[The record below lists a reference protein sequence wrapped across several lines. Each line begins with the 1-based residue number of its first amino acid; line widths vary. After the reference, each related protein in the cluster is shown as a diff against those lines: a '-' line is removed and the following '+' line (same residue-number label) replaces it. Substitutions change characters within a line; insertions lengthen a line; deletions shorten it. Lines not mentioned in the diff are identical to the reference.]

1 MKPERVILWLTGI
14 KTKNILCRIVSD
26 RKRKIGLQKLIDFFP
41 QKIHEMQMEGKLY
54 PRSLYCRIFSILILR
69 NTTCML

>member
-14 KTKNILCRIVSD
+14 KTKNILCRTVSD

-41 QKIHEMQMEGKLY
+41 QKIHEM
-54 PRSLYCRIFSILILR
+54 
-69 NTTCML
+69 